1 VDVILMGLNVVV
13 PLFVIMVAGYVTRRV
28 GIINDN
34 GVGAVNRLLFWVFL
48 PAILLVS
55 IYETDL
61 KEVFDVG
68 VILFSAMGTFLVFL
82 VSFFL
87 VPRLEKR
94 RDRCGVII
102 QGLIRGNEV
111 YFGFPVVVS
120 LIGTAY
126 LGLMSIVVAF
136 AVLVYNGL
144 SIFSLEYFK
153 GETVNKKQLV
163 RNIVTN
169 PLILATALA
178 VFLVFLNISIP
189 GMVLKGLESLSQ
201 VASPF
206 ALFVL
211 GASFNFT
218 STKKYLKNVFWVTFL
233 RLFLIPGIVLFVTYQ
248 VGFSSPQIVV
258 LFVTFGVPTAVASY
272 SMARELKADYELASQ
287 IVVFTSLF
295 SIFSIFVWTVVMQLV
310 GII

>member
-1 VDVILMGLNVVV
+1 MEMIVLGLNVVV
-13 PLFVIMVAGYVTRRV
+13 PLFIIMAAGYITRRI
-28 GIINDN
+28 GIINDM

-61 KEVFDVG
+61 REVFNVG
-68 VILFSAMGTFLVFL
+68 VVVFSVVGTFLVFL
-82 VSFFL
+82 ISFL
-87 VPRLEKR
+87 IVPRLEKKR
-94 RDRCGVII
+94 ERCGVII

-120 LIGTAY
+120 LIGTSY

-136 AVLVYNGL
+136 AVLMYNGF
-144 SIFSLEYFK
+144 SIFALEYFR
-153 GETVNKKQLV
+153 GESVNKKQLMK
-163 RNIVTN
+163 NIVTN
-169 PLILATALA
+169 PLILATLLA
-178 VFLVFLNISIP
+178 VVLVLTNITIP
-189 GMVLKGLESLSQ
+189 SMVLKGLESIAQ

-211 GASFNFT
+211 GASFTFA
-218 STKKYLKNVFWVTFL
+218 STKKYLKNVAWVTL
-233 RLFLIPGIVLFVTYQ
+233 VRLFFIPGLVIGMALWM
-248 VGFSSPQIVV
+248 GFSSPEIVI

-295 SIFSIFVWTVVMQLV
+295 SIISIFIWTIIMQLV
-310 GII
+310 GIL